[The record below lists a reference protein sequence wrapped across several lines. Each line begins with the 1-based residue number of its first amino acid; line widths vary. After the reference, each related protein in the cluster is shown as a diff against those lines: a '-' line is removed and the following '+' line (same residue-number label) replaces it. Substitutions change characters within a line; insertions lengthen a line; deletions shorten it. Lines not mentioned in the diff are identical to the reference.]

1 MNRCKSFGRVTT
13 VLLLL
18 ISFALMTAA
27 AGCGRKGRPKPPEAT
42 APTPVT
48 NLTAE
53 AGVGSVTLTWIA
65 PTTNASGDSL
75 DNLDRFTVL
84 RAIVAKG
91 RRPAPEEIGVV
102 VVNAAEETAAA
113 GTALKGR
120 YSFKDPAVKVGQR
133 YEYVVVPVNDSGV
146 EGVADRGLRVSFSG
160 ESSVVEGFD
169 PRVKEQRQ

>member
-13 VLLLL
+13 LLLL
-18 ISFALMTAA
+18 LLSFALLTAIG
-27 AGCGRKGRPKPPEAT
+27 GCGRKGRPKPPEAT

-53 AGVGSVTLTWIA
+53 AGVNAITLTWIA

-75 DNLDRFTVL
+75 DNLERFIVL
-84 RAIVAKG
+84 RSTVAKG
-91 RRPAPEEIGVV
+91 QRPSPEEIGVV
-102 VVNAAEETAAA
+102 VVNATEDAAAA
-113 GTALKGR
+113 GGAAKGR

-133 YEYVVVPVNDSGV
+133 YEYVVVAVNDSGV
-146 EGVADRGLRVSFSG
+146 EGVADRGLRVSFAG